1 MVNYISK
8 AQKGM
13 SKLLWQ
19 ARIEAKEGDY
29 DIKQWVRLIGSKFL
43 NVEINAQEAV
53 YIVLQLPMR
62 KESWQVIF
70 VNTLSPEERVELLKP
85 INDFKDME
93 ND

>member
-13 SKLLWQ
+13 SKPLWQ
-19 ARIEAKEGDY
+19 ACIEAKEGDY
-29 DIKQWVRLIGSKFL
+29 NIKRWVRVIGSKFL
-43 NVEINAQEAV
+43 NVETNAQEAV

-70 VNTLSPEERVELLKP
+70 VNTLSPEERMKLLKP

>member
-19 ARIEAKEGDY
+19 ACIEAKEGDY
-29 DIKQWVRLIGSKFL
+29 NIKRWVRVIGSKFL
-43 NVEINAQEAV
+43 NVETNAQEAV

-70 VNTLSPEERVELLKP
+70 VNTLSPEERMKLLKP
-85 INDFKDME
+85 ITDFKDME